1 MSNYPDGMREA
12 DIPGWDDTES
22 IEVCNSEEQVHVVP
36 PSLFDS
42 LQELFR
48 EASDIANAKVVCPT
62 HGYCSCA
69 CHLPEL
75 VKVPEHLL
83 DFMKRLRHVLSEITI
98 AGETLQCSFDGDV
111 IVDRNGWDCPV
122 CETHYDHPEY
132 EG

>member
-12 DIPGWDDTES
+12 EIPGWDDTES

-42 LQELFR
+42 LQELSR
-48 EASDIANAKVVCPT
+48 EVSAIRNA
-62 HGYCSCA
+62 
-69 CHLPEL
+69 E
-75 VKVPEHLL
+75 VPEDMQEL
-83 DFMKRLRHVLSEITI
+83 FKRLKHVLSEITI
-98 AGETLQCSFDGDV
+98 AGETLQCSFDGEV
-111 IVDRNGWDCPV
+111 LVDRNGWDCSV

>member
-42 LQELFR
+42 LQELSR
-48 EASDIANAKVVCPT
+48 EVSAIRNA
-62 HGYCSCA
+62 
-69 CHLPEL
+69 E
-75 VKVPEHLL
+75 VPEDMQEL
-83 DFMKRLRHVLSEITI
+83 FKRLKHVLSEITI
-98 AGETLQCSFDGDV
+98 AGETLQCSFDGEV
-111 IVDRNGWDCPV
+111 LVDRNGWDCSV